1 MQVLR
6 AEKRILDSG
15 ESRYYYLIHFV
26 QKSKQY
32 DSWLEESDLHKYNV
46 ELMEGGTSA
55 AAEEARERAYR
66 AAEAKR
72 AQQLLSEIPQQIRLY
87 IPAELKQIMLED
99 YDKVVQ
105 NQCLLRLP
113 RSVDSRPTVTEIVT
127 EWKEKLLNSDD
138 VVEDEQIE
146 SIEKVADSIITYFNH
161 GLRQFLLYQ
170 SEVAPCDE
178 VCVASILH
186 FADFIFLLFSSLGRR
201 PHIKYMLL
209 FL

>member
-1 MQVLR
+1 MR

-15 ESRYYYLIHFV
+15 ESTYYYLIHFV

-32 DSWLEESDLHKYNV
+32 DSWLEESDLHRYNV
-46 ELMEGGTSA
+46 ELLEGGTSA

-87 IPAELKQIMLED
+87 IPAELKQVILED

-105 NQCLLRLP
+105 NKCLLRLP
-113 RSVDSRPTVTEIVT
+113 RSIDSRPTVTEIVT

-138 VVEDEQIE
+138 VVEDEQIDAIETVAE
-146 SIEKVADSIITYFNH
+146 SLITYFNH
-161 GLRQFLLYQ
+161 ALRQFLLYH
-170 SEVAPCDE
+170 SEVASCDE
-178 VCVASILH
+178 VRMALNELLVDSILWPLH
-186 FADFIFLLFSSLGRR
+186 HCDVKCIYNYFCR
-201 PHIKYMLL
+201 
-209 FL
+209 